1 MGLDTLKTVSV
12 GTCGLGVQ
20 FMSMLPEI
28 VKVAVGI
35 ATVAYMAIKIYKEL
49 RK

>member
-1 MGLDTLKTVSV
+1 MVDTLKTMSV
-12 GTCGLGVQ
+12 GAGGFGVQ
-20 FMSMLPEI
+20 FMSMLPEM

-35 ATVAYMAIKIYKEL
+35 VTAVYMVLKIYKEL

>member
-1 MGLDTLKTVSV
+1 MVDTLKTAGIGAS
-12 GTCGLGVQ
+12 GFGVQ
-20 FMSMLPEI
+20 FMSMLPEL

-35 ATVAYMAIKIYKEL
+35 ATVVYIVVKIYKEL